1 MNNDGVFMKRVQP
14 RRRKKGYEE
23 RLIELESRLDVLNER
38 IQEDKEALNAIEAD
52 LSNLEKELKTAD
64 VRKLAEDLDSY
75 RARAY

>member
-1 MNNDGVFMKRVQP
+1 MYHDGVFMKRVQP

-23 RLIELESRLDVLNER
+23 RLIELESRFEALNER
-38 IQEDKEALNAIEAD
+38 IQEDKEALNTVEAD
-52 LSNLEKELKTAD
+52 LSNLVKEVKTAD

>member
-1 MNNDGVFMKRVQP
+1 MINDGVFMKRVQP

-23 RLIELESRLDVLNER
+23 RLIELESRLEVLNER

-64 VRKLAEDLDSY
+64 MRKLAEDLDSY

>member
-64 VRKLAEDLDSY
+64 IRKLAEDLDSY